1 MTYTRA
7 QMVSLALSYDGVKGG
22 SAKHKKLVK
31 TFNSVHPHGE
41 HMTYSRAWCACTV
54 TAWLIMGGY
63 TPKNMPMSCSCKQL
77 IKDTKALQKKGLA
90 EWVEPDAWRGAEPG
104 DLLIYYWHA
113 PKHGECSKYT
123 SHVGMIYKH
132 GKKDGVSG
140 YWVIEGNKNN
150 KVGKRFVPY
159 DWQYIRGFCHL
170 HYAEDKPIGKL
181 KVDGV
186 FGKLSIKRAQ
196 QYFGTSPDGYISGQK
211 KKNLKYY
218 PGINKTCVKF
228 GSGGSQLIIALQHL
242 IGAKTTGVLDK
253 ATILKLQH
261 YLGIVEDGKWGRKTS
276 EALQK
281 WLNDK
286 LKGGA

>member
-1 MTYTRA
+1 MAYTRA

-22 SAKHKKLVK
+22 TARHKKLVK

-77 IKDTKALQKKGLA
+77 IKDTQALQKKGLA

-104 DLLIYYWHA
+104 DLIIYYWYA

-170 HYAEDKPIGKL
+170 HYAEDRPIGKL

-186 FGKLSIKRAQ
+186 FGRISIKRAQ
-196 QYFGTSPDGYISGQK
+196 EYFKTSSDGYISGQSK
-211 KKNLKYY
+211 KYKKNLK
-218 PGINKTCVKF
+218 GIDPKCVRF
-228 GSGGSQLIIALQHL
+228 GSGGSQLVTAIQHL
-242 IGAKTTGVLDK
+242 VKVKQTGVLDP
-253 ATILKLQH
+253 ATIKALQK
-261 YLGIVEDGKWGRKTS
+261 YLGIVEDGKWGKATS
-276 EALQK
+276 KAFQR
-281 WLNDK
+281 WLNAQGVK
-286 LKGGA
+286 